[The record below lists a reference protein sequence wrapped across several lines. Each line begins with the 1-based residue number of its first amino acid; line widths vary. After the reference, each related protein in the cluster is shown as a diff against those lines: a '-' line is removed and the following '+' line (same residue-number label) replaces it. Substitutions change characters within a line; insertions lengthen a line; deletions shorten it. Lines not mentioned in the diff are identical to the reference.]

1 MRILIT
7 FIISYVTYVALNIL
21 TINADLQFT
30 IISGIPIAACVAATA
45 HKLSKKDRKENDG
58 GNEING

>member
-1 MRILIT
+1 M
-7 FIISYVTYVALNIL
+7 ALNIL

-30 IISGIPIAACVAATA
+30 IISGIPIAACVAATV
-45 HKLSKKDRKENDG
+45 HKLSKNNRKENDE